1 MEIGNRAPGGA
12 QAAAI
17 DAVAIAAAVRMAD
30 EAAGVEVVDE
40 LVMHAIFE
48 EELHSA
54 QGVLGDIPPQ
64 ALRVLDLAP
73 EVGYGEI
80 GQCWHT
86 GHGRILL

>member
-1 MEIGNRAPGGA
+1 
-12 QAAAI
+12 
-17 DAVAIAAAVRMAD
+17 
-30 EAAGVEVVDE
+30 
-40 LVMHAIFE
+40 MHAILE
-48 EELHSA
+48 QQLHSA